1 MKGGWATLSEQRTF
15 AYGLPKGHL
24 LQALQHADTLLL
36 QRITTQAESPGRFLA
51 SVLLFNPLFWFFGLL
66 PLAAI
71 ALRLLV
77 DAGLWQPSTY
87 WLFSVA
93 GIAYPPALLLSLRG
107 EDFFR
112 AFRERWQYI
121 GVKTILLDFGACEL
135 RVEEQLEHAPQR
147 NFRFALDSRRLRPW
161 VETHLHDPDSDVDFC
176 DEMRI
181 RLLAPRGLDIPDWAR
196 SRLEQP
202 VYVHSFDNGDPHSR
216 LTCEEN
222 VQAVLDLLQRRLRGD
237 KGRSE

>member
-15 AYGLPKGHL
+15 GYGLPNEHL
-24 LQALQHADTLLL
+24 LQALQGADTLLL
-36 QRITTQAESPGRFLA
+36 QRITTQAEPPGRFLA
-51 SVLLFNPLFWFFGLL
+51 SVLLGNPLFWFFGLL

-77 DAGLWQPSTY
+77 DAGLWQPPTY

-93 GIAYPPALLLSLRG
+93 AIAYPPALLLSLRG

-112 AFRERWQYI
+112 AFRERWQYV
-121 GVKTILLDFGACEL
+121 GVKTISLDFRACEL
-135 RVEEQLEHAPQR
+135 RVEEELEHAPQR

-161 VETHLHDPDSDVDFC
+161 VVTHLHDPDSDVDFC

-181 RLLAPRGLDIPDWAR
+181 RLVAPRGLAIPDWAR

-202 VYVHSFDNGDPHSR
+202 VYVRSFDNDNPRSR
-216 LTCEEN
+216 QACEE
-222 VQAVLDLLQRRLRGD
+222 QIEAVLDLLQRRLRGD
-237 KGRSE
+237 KGAE

>member
-1 MKGGWATLSEQRTF
+1 MKSDWATLSEQRTF

-24 LQALQHADTLLL
+24 QQALQRADTLLL

-51 SVLLFNPLFWFFGLL
+51 NVLLGNPLRWFFGLL

-77 DAGLWQPSTY
+77 EAGLWLPPTY
-87 WLFSVA
+87 WLLSVA
-93 GIAYPPALLLSLRG
+93 AIAYPPALLFSLRG

-112 AFRERWQYI
+112 AFRKRWQYV
-121 GVKTILLDFGACEL
+121 GAKTILLDFRACEL
-135 RVEEQLEHAPQR
+135 RVEEELEHAPQR
-147 NFRFALDSRRLRPW
+147 NFRFVLDSRRLRPW

-181 RLLAPRGLDIPDWAR
+181 RLVAPRGLAIPDWAR

-202 VYVHSFDNGDPHSR
+202 VYVHSFDNDNPRSR
-216 LTCEEN
+216 QACEE
-222 VQAVLDLLQRRLRGD
+222 QIEAVLDLLKRRLRGD
-237 KGRSE
+237 TGSA